1 MANGFLFMPT
11 NCLCEPRYRRTQN
24 LLIDDAVVF
33 QAPFSHS
40 ISSPPSDNL
49 PTLVNKSNGEI
60 PHVRLRT
67 LPLVPVLSTIISRL
81 PKTYYDCHV
90 MLGGFAA
97 NFLCFV
103 TGF

>member
-1 MANGFLFMPT
+1 
-11 NCLCEPRYRRTQN
+11 
-24 LLIDDAVVF
+24 
-33 QAPFSHS
+33 
-40 ISSPPSDNL
+40 
-49 PTLVNKSNGEI
+49 
-60 PHVRLRT
+60 

-103 TGF
+103 TGI

>member
-1 MANGFLFMPT
+1 VSV
-11 NCLCEPRYRRTQN
+11 CDRRCEEFEIVP
-24 LLIDDAVVF
+24 LLLTAVVF

-40 ISSPPSDNL
+40 ISSRPSDNL

-103 TGF
+103 TGI